1 MLLLSGVVL
10 AGCAPAPAQHVTPV
24 AIRAAAPVPP
34 VREPIP
40 LPDPALLALQDEPRC
55 EFTGTDAADDG
66 RARLD
71 YERQCYRHS
80 EMIARERLRALQE
93 AVNDTVSAVRRSER
107 AR

>member
-1 MLLLSGVVL
+1 MLLSAMAL

-24 AIRAAAPVPP
+24 AIRSAAPVPA

-40 LPDPALLALQDEPRC
+40 LPDPALLASQDEPRC
-55 EFTGTDAADDG
+55 EFTGTDTEDDG
-66 RARLD
+66 RTRLD
-71 YERQCYRHS
+71 YERQCYRHA
-80 EMIARERLRALQE
+80 EIIARGRLRALQE